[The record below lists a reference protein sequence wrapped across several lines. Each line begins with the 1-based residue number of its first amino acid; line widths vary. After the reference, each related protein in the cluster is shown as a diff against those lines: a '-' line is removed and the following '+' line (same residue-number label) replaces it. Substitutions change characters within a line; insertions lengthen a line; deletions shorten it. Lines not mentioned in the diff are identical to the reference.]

1 VTLIVAANSDGVY
14 GRCNAKCHDAKKPK
28 CHCICRGAFHGK
40 GSGSAQLFQALDR
53 GETLLKRLFSDG
65 QDVSG
70 AQGVL
75 ARGFPASQMSL
86 GF

>member
-1 VTLIVAANSDGVY
+1 MTLIVAANSDVVY
-14 GRCNAKCHDAKKPK
+14 GRCNAKCHDAKGRK
-28 CHCICRGAFHGK
+28 CHCICRGIFHGK
-40 GSGSAQLFQALDR
+40 GSDSAQLFQALER
-53 GETLLKRLFSDG
+53 GEIVLKRLASDG
-65 QDVSG
+65 HDVSG